1 MRFIPPTLEDKE
13 LETFLY
19 DIARYLMDLPP
30 SAYYDLKTGLIN
42 EPVGNKPVGYLKQWL
57 HIRFAVDSKG
67 TGFGTTTSGCYFY
80 GVYNHDTNT
89 PSSDWG
95 DYTWFPVDPEDPS
108 VGFGS
113 DNLYIKILGN
123 RNCEFK
129 IAASNS
135 DYMFVS
141 VTGAPIDLDELIP
154 DGSIDTDKIQDGAI
168 TTPKIADGAVTHAKL
183 DDDAV
188 DTNN

>member
-1 MRFIPPTLEDKE
+1 
-13 LETFLY
+13 
-19 DIARYLMDLPP
+19 
-30 SAYYDLKTGLIN
+30 
-42 EPVGNKPVGYLKQWL
+42 
-57 HIRFAVDSKG
+57 
-67 TGFGTTTSGCYFY
+67 
-80 GVYNHDTNT
+80 NT

-95 DYTWFPVDPEDPS
+95 DYTWFPVDPEDPN

-135 DYMFVS
+135 DPMFVT

-154 DGSIDTDKIQDGAI
+154 DNSIDTDKIKDGAI

-188 DTNN
+188 DTNNIREDAVTGFELADNSVNTNHLVDGAVTIP